1 MYGYAFFMGVAM
13 DFSQFLQKKLQAA
26 PETLPFSGFP
36 GGLPKGKLMEI
47 SGALGGGKTEVLLRF
62 LRENPS
68 LQVAWIEVG
77 PSHSSGTVPS
87 IYPCALSG
95 RGVDLSRVLFVEP
108 SNLSEALWC
117 AQQILKSQI
126 FGAVILS
133 RQETT
138 PAMVIPHTTRLHF
151 TMHAPLYPKIQ
162 IRPRDSRSTELRG
175 PQTGVQ
181 ASMKSRVA
189 ENHLGEIE
197 LRRLQIAAEKSGA
210 MFFLLQEKP
219 MLAGNWP
226 LYLQLTVDQGKIQ
239 VIKHRGQAL
248 IAHTTHHYING
259 QDMSGQGPA
268 INTTEGEWAAQNIG

>member
-1 MYGYAFFMGVAM
+1 MYGYAFSMGVAM
-13 DFSQFLQKKLQAA
+13 DFSRFLQKKLQAL
-26 PETLPFSGFP
+26 PETLPFSGLP

-62 LRENPS
+62 LQENPA

-77 PSHSSGTVPS
+77 AD
-87 IYPCALSG
+87 IYPCAFSE

-108 SNLSEALWC
+108 AQLSEALWC

-133 RQETT
+133 RRETA
-138 PAMVIPHTTRLHF
+138 PAMFIPHTTN
-151 TMHAPLYPKIQ
+151 A
-162 IRPRDSRSTELRG
+162 RPRDSRSTELRG
-175 PQTGVQ
+175 LQ
-181 ASMKSRVA
+181 SRV
-189 ENHLGEIE
+189 EKELGEIE

-226 LYLQLTVDQGKIQ
+226 LYLQLNVERQKIH
-239 VIKHRGQAL
+239 VIKHRGSATEHRGQAM
-248 IAHTTHHYING
+248 THHYKSQDG
-259 QDMSGQGPA
+259 QVV
-268 INTTEGEWAAQNIG
+268 NTTEGEWAQNIG

>member
-62 LRENPS
+62 LRENS
-68 LQVAWIEVG
+68 TLQVAWIEVG

-87 IYPCALSG
+87 VYPCALSG

-138 PAMVIPHTTRLHF
+138 PAMVIPHTTRLHS
-151 TMHAPLYPKIQ
+151 TMHATTQ

-175 PQTGVQ
+175 PQ
-181 ASMKSRVA
+181 ASVKSRVA
-189 ENHLGEIE
+189 ENNLGEIE

-239 VIKHRGQAL
+239 IIKHRGQAL
-248 IAHTTHHYING
+248 VV
-259 QDMSGQGPA
+259 QGPA